1 MVDNSNT
8 TTYVS
13 VLRDAK
19 PLNKFSDSY
28 VIGEPTT
35 NRKMYKYI
43 NMSVAQKVIKDG
55 YITFRFQQ
63 PSNWDD
69 EYEMLFYNADYSEIT
84 SDAKTHPKLYA
95 CCFTFD
101 KICEASWKQ
110 YSGNIGAGKN
120 CVRLHIN
127 KGAFRKAIADYAE
140 DKGFKIYE
148 GPVYYRGEYLI
159 ENLLNSS
166 SSIQNENIK
175 RQHEELFCGDFKIDN
190 YLSLLLLKRVLFEY
204 EKEYRFFLV
213 NTRGRIYKK
222 IDVQVPIKSV
232 VDKIMLSDNC
242 DNKYKKSFRE
252 FCQKEGIDYMLSE
265 EKIYRLDKKFIG
277 VTINK

>member
-1 MVDNSNT
+1 
-8 TTYVS
+8 
-13 VLRDAK
+13 
-19 PLNKFSDSY
+19 
-28 VIGEPTT
+28 
-35 NRKMYKYI
+35 
-43 NMSVAQKVIKDG
+43 
-55 YITFRFQQ
+55 
-63 PSNWDD
+63 
-69 EYEMLFYNADYSEIT
+69 
-84 SDAKTHPKLYA
+84 
-95 CCFTFD
+95 
-101 KICEASWKQ
+101 
-110 YSGNIGAGKN
+110 
-120 CVRLHIN
+120 
-127 KGAFRKAIADYAE
+127 
-140 DKGFKIYE
+140 
-148 GPVYYRGEYLI
+148 
-159 ENLLNSS
+159 

-204 EKEYRFFLV
+204 EKEYRSFLV